1 MNLLL
6 RLYPGDH
13 VVHLIAVFSLQ
24 LAVVA
29 GAAWVFARVW
39 ARQNA
44 AALYAVWLT
53 ALLSVPLGALMLA
66 AASVSGISFIS
77 LPLLPAER
85 PAPPTVEYAQA
96 QAIGA
101 FGAESTAAFEE
112 GAAVRGVIRDAL
124 VWLAQGFQS
133 ADTYRAAFSLVMIV
147 WGAGAAW
154 LSVRLLVGV
163 WAVGRLLRN
172 SRPVSSSRSAE
183 MCARI
188 GRELG
193 LRVSPRLLVS
203 RWVTSPI
210 CLGLRRPAIILP
222 ASLGEKLSASQL
234 HDVLVHECVHILNRD
249 HFWGLLERCAQ
260 IVLWPHPAVHLI
272 RQELSRAREELC
284 DNYVLRAARVPEYA
298 RTLLMISQQS
308 GHDQPRYMS
317 AIGFLQGPRP
327 LESRVRALLDSRR
340 QLATR
345 MPAAV
350 RAAVGAGVLGVALAA
365 AGVRFVPA
373 ETPLPVPMASVVEF
387 PPIAVASAGPSAQAA
402 LPAARSL
409 MPTLPMQIDFGAEA
423 SDSFDPVALPPR
435 ALGPAWTPATIATPA
450 TTANFA
456 ATASPA
462 APAMA
467 PVQSAAKPYLGEES
481 AVVRALPRQT
491 RLAQVSNIGMRLGRA
506 ARADE
511 SASESSGKSESFVSR
526 RGTTTPTLAE
536 VVFDLSDVL
545 QPMVHVE
552 AVDGVYWVTVQAGD
566 SSTARWA
573 VEPGKT
579 AKAVYEESLTARIA
593 CELSVE
599 PAEHAGQVRLSYRWA
614 LQLGLDRIY
623 VWQSQGEIIPCGQWR
638 PLMPAMASEQPS
650 PRSAAAALAADELL
664 RQCDEAVRL
673 FGIVLDMLN
682 D

>member
-29 GAAWVFARVW
+29 GAAWVIARWW

-66 AASVSGISFIS
+66 AAFAAGISVIA
-77 LPLLPAER
+77 LPVLPAEQ

-96 QAIGA
+96 R
-101 FGAESTAAFEE
+101 AFETPE
-112 GAAVRGVIRDAL
+112 SIAALEEKAAVGGVIRDAL
-124 VWLAQGFQS
+124 AWLARRSRS
-133 ADTYRAAFSLVMIV
+133 ADTYRALFSLVMIV
-147 WGAGAAW
+147 WAAGAAW
-154 LSVRLLVGV
+154 LSVRLLFGV
-163 WAVGRLLRN
+163 CAVGRLLRN
-172 SRPVSSSRSAE
+172 SRPISSSRCAE
-183 MCARI
+183 MCARV

-210 CLGLRRPAIILP
+210 CLGLRRPAVILP
-222 ASLGEKLSASQL
+222 ASLGEKLSMNQL

-298 RTLLMISQQS
+298 RTLLMISQHS
-308 GHDQPRYMS
+308 GNDQPRYLS

-345 MPAAV
+345 TPRAVHAALGCV
-350 RAAVGAGVLGVALAA
+350 LLGVALAA
-365 AGVRFVPA
+365 AGVRLVPA
-373 ETPLPVPMASVVEF
+373 ASPLPVPMAAVVEF
-387 PPIAVASAGPSAQAA
+387 SPIAAASAGPSAQASLPLA
-402 LPAARSL
+402 ARTVPPTIPVRIEVGAHLADSFEPAATVLKPSV
-409 MPTLPMQIDFGAEA
+409 P
-423 SDSFDPVALPPR
+423 AL
-435 ALGPAWTPATIATPA
+435 TPAASASP
-450 TTANFA
+450 A
-456 ATASPA
+456 ATASA
-462 APAMA
+462 A
-467 PVQSAAKPYLGEES
+467 VRNAAKLPSGEES
-481 AVVRALPRQT
+481 AVRALPRQT
-491 RLAQVSNIGMRLGRA
+491 SLAKVSNIGLRLGRA
-506 ARADE
+506 FRPDDP
-511 SASESSGKSESFVSR
+511 ASESNGKSESFVSR

-536 VVFDLSDVL
+536 VVFDLTDAL
-545 QPMVHVE
+545 QPMIHVE
-552 AVDGVYWVTVQAGD
+552 LVDGLYRVTVQAGD
-566 SSTARWA
+566 SSAARWA
-573 VEPGKT
+573 VEPGKA

-599 PAEHAGQVRLSYRWA
+599 PAEYAEHVRVSYRWT
-614 LQLGLDRIY
+614 LQLGVDQTY

-638 PLMPAMASEQPS
+638 PLMPAMTSGQPLTQ
-650 PRSAAAALAADELL
+650 PAGNAIAADEML

-673 FGIVLDMLN
+673 FGIVLEMLN

>member
-24 LAVVA
+24 MALVA
-29 GAAWVFARVW
+29 GAAWAIARWW
-39 ARQNA
+39 ARQSA

-66 AASVSGISFIS
+66 AASASGLSFI
-77 LPLLPAER
+77 LLPVLPADR

-96 QAIGA
+96 TAIGPS
-101 FGAESTAAFEE
+101 ESVSTAAFEE
-112 GAAVRGVIRDAL
+112 GTAVRRVVRDAL
-124 VWLAQGFQS
+124 IWLACRVQS
-133 ADTYRAAFSLVMIV
+133 ADTYRALFSLVMIV
-147 WGAGAAW
+147 WAAGAAW
-154 LSVRLLVGV
+154 LSVRLLFGV
-163 WAVGRLLRN
+163 CAVGRLLRN
-172 SRPVSSSRSAE
+172 SRPISSSRCAE
-183 MCARI
+183 MCARV

-210 CLGLRRPAIILP
+210 CLGLRRPAVILP
-222 ASLGEKLSASQL
+222 ASLGEKLSMNQL

-308 GHDQPRYMS
+308 GHEQPRYLS

-327 LESRVRALLDSRR
+327 LELRVRALLDSRR

-345 MPAAV
+345 MPRAV
-350 RAAVGAGVLGVALAA
+350 RAAVGVVLLGIALAA
-365 AGVRFVPA
+365 AGVRLVPA
-373 ETPLPVPMASVVEF
+373 ASPLPVPMAAVVDF
-387 PPIAVASAGPSAQAA
+387 PPIAVASAGPSAQASLPLA
-402 LPAARSL
+402 ARTVPPTIPVRIEVGAHLADSFEPAATVLKPSV
-409 MPTLPMQIDFGAEA
+409 P
-423 SDSFDPVALPPR
+423 AL
-435 ALGPAWTPATIATPA
+435 TPAASASP
-450 TTANFA
+450 A
-456 ATASPA
+456 ATASA
-462 APAMA
+462 T
-467 PVQSAAKPYLGEES
+467 VRNAAKLPSGEES
-481 AVVRALPRQT
+481 AVRPLPRQT
-491 RLAQVSNIGMRLGRA
+491 SLAEVSAIGARLGRA
-506 ARADE
+506 FRSGE
-511 SASESSGKSESFVSR
+511 STNGSGGKSESFVSR
-526 RGTTTPTLAE
+526 RGTTTPTLTE
-536 VVFDLSDVL
+536 VVFDLSDAL

-566 SSTARWA
+566 SSAARWA
-573 VEPGKT
+573 VVPGKA

-599 PAEHAGQVRLSYRWA
+599 PAEHAGQVRISYRWA
-614 LQLGLDRIY
+614 LQLGLDQIY

-638 PLMPAMASEQPS
+638 PLLPAMVSGQPS
-650 PRSAAAALAADELL
+650 ARPAGTAMTAADELL

-673 FGIVLDMLN
+673 FGIVLEMLN

>member
-29 GAAWVFARVW
+29 GAAWVIARWW

-66 AASVSGISFIS
+66 AAFAAGISVIA
-77 LPLLPAER
+77 LPVLPAEQ

-96 QAIGA
+96 R
-101 FGAESTAAFEE
+101 AFETPE
-112 GAAVRGVIRDAL
+112 SIAALEEKAAVGGVIRDAL
-124 VWLAQGFQS
+124 AWLARRSRS
-133 ADTYRAAFSLVMIV
+133 ADTYRAVFSLVMIIWV
-147 WGAGAAW
+147 AGAAW

-163 WAVGRLLRN
+163 RVVGRLLRH
-172 SRPVSSSRSAE
+172 SRPVSSSRHAE

-210 CLGLRRPAIILP
+210 CLGLRRPAVILP
-222 ASLGEKLSASQL
+222 ASLGEKLSMNQL

-298 RTLLMISQQS
+298 RTLLMISQHS
-308 GHDQPRYMS
+308 GNDQPRYLS

-345 MPAAV
+345 MPRAV
-350 RAAVGAGVLGVALAA
+350 RAAVGVVLLGVALAA
-365 AGVRFVPA
+365 AGVRLVPA
-373 ETPLPVPMASVVEF
+373 ASPLPVPMAAVVEF
-387 PPIAVASAGPSAQAA
+387 SPIAAASAGPSAQASLPLA
-402 LPAARSL
+402 ARTVPPTIPVRIEVGAHLADSFEPAATVLKPSV
-409 MPTLPMQIDFGAEA
+409 P
-423 SDSFDPVALPPR
+423 AL
-435 ALGPAWTPATIATPA
+435 TPAASASP
-450 TTANFA
+450 A
-456 ATASPA
+456 ATASA
-462 APAMA
+462 A
-467 PVQSAAKPYLGEES
+467 VRNAAKLPSGEES
-481 AVVRALPRQT
+481 AVRALPRQT
-491 RLAQVSNIGMRLGRA
+491 SLAKVSNIGLRLGRA
-506 ARADE
+506 FRPDDP
-511 SASESSGKSESFVSR
+511 ASESNGKSESFVSR

-536 VVFDLSDVL
+536 VVFDLTDAL
-545 QPMVHVE
+545 QPMIHVE
-552 AVDGVYWVTVQAGD
+552 LVDGLYRVTVQAGD
-566 SSTARWA
+566 SSAARWA
-573 VEPGKT
+573 VEPGKA

-599 PAEHAGQVRLSYRWA
+599 PAEYAEHVRVSYRWT
-614 LQLGLDRIY
+614 LQLGVDQTY

-638 PLMPAMASEQPS
+638 PLMPAMTSGQPLTQ
-650 PRSAAAALAADELL
+650 PAGNAIAADEML

-673 FGIVLDMLN
+673 FGIVLEMLN